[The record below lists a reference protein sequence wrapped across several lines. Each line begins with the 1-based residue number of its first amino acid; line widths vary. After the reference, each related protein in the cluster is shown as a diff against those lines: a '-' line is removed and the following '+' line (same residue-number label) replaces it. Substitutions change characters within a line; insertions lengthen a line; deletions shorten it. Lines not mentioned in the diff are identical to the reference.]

1 MKVFRYKKNYLVI
14 EGHFDLSNS
23 KRVKHKGKN
32 LTVTKLTALAIL
44 ECKTIGL
51 LAIDFFTKLKY
62 DFSKFPYAPFRHQVI
77 TTYFLASCYQAM
89 CWNEAG
95 TGKTASCIWAYDI
108 LRKEKLAKKLLIICP
123 LSTVKAVWRLEL
135 FKLFP
140 QLKCEILIGTQ
151 QKRVRLLKK
160 ELDVY
165 IINHDGIKTISDELK
180 SWKPDLIIIDE
191 STAFK
196 NQRTARWKVMRD
208 LHRVAKFVWLLSGT
222 PAPQAP
228 TDLYAQG
235 RLVCPDLVGR
245 SFIRFRDATMIQV
258 AMHRWLPR
266 PNFEQVL
273 KKMVRPVIRFVRDD
287 CLDLP
292 DVLIANYDVS
302 MSLGQCNAYNK
313 LRKEAIYQ
321 TTQGDITA
329 VNEGV
334 MRSKLMQCCGGFV
347 YVTDTSDAAKDRMI
361 IDLNPA
367 ARFEAVK
374 DIITETSRGILIF
387 VPFLSIIASLSKY
400 VSKYVVTKTI
410 TGATSLVLRSEYFKQ
425 FQAGKIKV
433 LIAHP
438 KTMGHGVTL
447 TFADTVLWYLVT
459 SDAELYEQANSRI
472 QRIGQQHKMRIIH
485 LVSTKLEYKILKRL
499 EEKQSMQ
506 GVLLETLGE
515 AKNN

>member
-14 EGHFDLSNS
+14 KGHVSLSNS
-23 KRVKHKGKN
+23 KQVVHKGAAI
-32 LTVTKLTALAIL
+32 TVTKLTALAIL
-44 ECKTIGL
+44 ECKALGL
-51 LAIDFFTKLKY
+51 LRDDYYTATLRY
-62 DFSKFPYAPFRHQVI
+62 DFSKSPYIPMKHQI
-77 TTYFLASCYQAM
+77 FTTNFLASCYKAM
-89 CWNEAG
+89 CGNEAG

-108 LRKEKLAKKLLIICP
+108 LRKERLAKKLLVICP
-123 LSTVKAVWRLEL
+123 LTTTKAVWRLEL

-140 QLKCEILIGTQ
+140 QLKCEILIGTR
-151 QKRVRLLKK
+151 QKRVQLLNKGF
-160 ELDVY
+160 DVY
-165 IINHDGIKTISDELK
+165 IINHDGIKTIFDGLK
-180 SWKPDLIIIDE
+180 AWGPDLIIIDE

-235 RLVCPDLVGR
+235 RLFCPDLVGR
-245 SFIRFRDATMIQV
+245 SFIRFREATMIQV
-258 AMHRWLPR
+258 AMHRWIPR
-266 PNFEQVL
+266 PNFEQIL
-273 KKMVRPVIRFVRDD
+273 KKMVRPFIRFARDD

-292 DVLIANYDVS
+292 DVRVSNYDVN
-302 MSLGQCNAYNK
+302 MSLSQCNAYNK

-347 YVTDTSDAAKDRMI
+347 YTETKDVI
-361 IDLNPA
+361 QLNPT

-374 DIITETSRGILIF
+374 DIVLETSRGILIF
-387 VPFLSIIASLSKY
+387 VPFLSIIDSLSKY
-400 VSKYVVTKTI
+400 ISKYAVTRVI
-410 TGATSLVLRSEYFKQ
+410 TGATSLNLRSEYFKQ
-425 FQAGKIKV
+425 FQAGEIKV

-447 TFADTVLWYLVT
+447 THADTVLWYLVT
-459 SDAELYEQANSRI
+459 SDAELYEQANGRI
-472 QRIGQQHKMRIIH
+472 QRIGQKHKMRIIH

-499 EEKQSMQ
+499 EEKQNMQ

-515 AKNN
+515 SRNS